1 MLKKFSTLNK
11 VHDKVDTVRLL
22 EHIVE
27 ANNKRMVYLAKNK
40 LFDFKRF
47 QGLMFNNYILTNDF
61 HGVKFS
67 IHFFAN
73 QIDLA
78 KSATTYN

>member
-47 QGLMFNNYILTNDF
+47 
-61 HGVKFS
+61 
-67 IHFFAN
+67 
-73 QIDLA
+73 
-78 KSATTYN
+78 